1 MKIEFQNSIV
11 PVFCAGYQNCLDKF
25 LIVNE
30 QERGGARFAHYV
42 FGVAYYWRWLLMSA
56 MTHDNNMKHYYY
68 NYRKDIRYYVT
79 RNMEDEQCRYER

>member
-11 PVFCAGYQNCLDKF
+11 SVFCAGYQNCLDKF

-42 FGVAYYWRWLLMSA
+42 FGVAYY
-56 MTHDNNMKHYYY
+56 
-68 NYRKDIRYYVT
+68 
-79 RNMEDEQCRYER
+79 